1 MTQIELEEKIVA
13 AQNDYYAGHPTMSDA
28 DFDTLWDTLGK
39 LYPDSELLKEV
50 GSDLGET
57 NGFKK
62 VKLDSLMGSQSK
74 ANTAEEMDIF
84 LAKNPGEIMETYKMD
99 GSSVELKYVDGQFVR
114 GCSRGNGTIGV
125 DYTENIKKM
134 NGVPLK
140 LKKPLT
146 LIVKGEVV
154 LSETNKKKY
163 FPNMANKRN
172 AATGIYHRMDGVDCD
187 KLDIVAWD
195 VRSDEFKTQVEIFK
209 FLEDNGFIATPHRLH
224 KTLTG
229 KESINRINE
238 VWDNELPDYEYDIDG
253 LVFKANKINFEDLNT
268 NYRPESQVALKPART
283 IVKTTLKDIEWRLTN
298 GTFTPVAH
306 IEPVVLLGA
315 TISRA
320 SLANVG
326 IMEELGIEI
335 GDEIEI
341 CRCGE
346 IIPKVIRNVRT
357 GKIARGYENSY
368 NN

>member
-140 LKKPLT
+140 LKKPFT

-172 AATGIYHRMDGVDCD
+172 AATGIYHRMDGIDCD

-209 FLEDNGFIATPHRLH
+209 FLEDNGFIATPHLFLLC
-224 KTLTG
+224 KT
-229 KESINRINE
+229 
-238 VWDNELPDYEYDIDG
+238 
-253 LVFKANKINFEDLNT
+253 
-268 NYRPESQVALKPART
+268 
-283 IVKTTLKDIEWRLTN
+283 
-298 GTFTPVAH
+298 
-306 IEPVVLLGA
+306 
-315 TISRA
+315 
-320 SLANVG
+320 
-326 IMEELGIEI
+326 
-335 GDEIEI
+335 
-341 CRCGE
+341 
-346 IIPKVIRNVRT
+346 
-357 GKIARGYENSY
+357 
-368 NN
+368 

>member
-1 MTQIELEEKIVA
+1 MTQAELEAKIVA

-140 LKKPLT
+140 LKSPLT

-268 NYRPESQVALKPART
+268 NYRPESQVALKIKQS
-283 IVKTTLKDIEWRLTN
+283 IVSTTVTGIEWSLSN
-298 GTFTPVAH
+298 GTFTPVVQVEPRV
-306 IEPVVLLGA
+306 IEGA
-315 TISRA
+315 IIKQA
-320 SLANVG
+320 SAANVAG
-326 IMEELGIEI
+326 LEELDIEI
-335 GDEIEI
+335 GDTVGII
-341 CRCGE
+341 RCGM
-346 IIPKVIRNVRT
+346 IIPKIISNISKNKKLT
-357 GKIARGYENSY
+357 NSKY
-368 NN
+368 F

>member
-1 MTQIELEEKIVA
+1 MTQVELETKIIA

-74 ANTAEEMDIF
+74 ANTAEEMDTF

-140 LKKPLT
+140 LKSPLT

-172 AATGIYHRMDGVDCD
+172 AATGIYHRMDGIDCD

-268 NYRPESQVALKPART
+268 NYRPESQVALKIKQS
-283 IVKTTLKDIEWRLTN
+283 IVSTTVTGIEWSLSN
-298 GTFTPVAH
+298 GTFTPVVQVDPRV
-306 IEPVVLLGA
+306 IEGA
-315 TISRA
+315 IIKQA
-320 SLANVG
+320 SAANVAG
-326 IMEELGIEI
+326 LEELDIEI
-335 GDEIEI
+335 GDTVGII
-341 CRCGE
+341 RCGM
-346 IIPKVIRNVRT
+346 IIPKIISNISKNKKLT
-357 GKIARGYENSY
+357 NSKY
-368 NN
+368 F

>member
-1 MTQIELEEKIVA
+1 MTQIELETKIIA

-62 VKLDSLMGSQSK
+62 AKLDSLMGSQSK

-84 LAKNPGEIMETYKMD
+84 LTKNPGEIMETYKMD

-146 LIVKGEVV
+146 LVVKGEVV

-268 NYRPESQVALKPART
+268 NYRPESQVALKIKQSIVST
-283 IVKTTLKDIEWRLTN
+283 IVTGIEWSLSN
-298 GTFTPVAH
+298 GTFTPVVQVEPRV
-306 IEPVVLLGA
+306 IEGA
-315 TISRA
+315 IIKQA
-320 SLANVG
+320 SAANVAG
-326 IMEELGIEI
+326 LEELDIEI
-335 GDEIEI
+335 GDTVGII
-341 CRCGE
+341 RCGM
-346 IIPKVIRNVRT
+346 IIPKIISSV
-357 GKIARGYENSY
+357 
-368 NN
+368 